1 MTSLES
7 VCAERDALRA
17 QLEEA
22 KKQARLG
29 WERAAEKDRA
39 YGEALRERDEAR
51 AVDAGRTRFCE
62 QCMAV
67 ARERDELQAN
77 IDFLIQSNRAD
88 ILVLLEIHR
97 KQVVELRSQR
107 DEARA
112 ESARLQERVATQD
125 DGLRYGEQV
134 CADLVAQVEGL
145 RGKLDVLAT
154 AHERDVVAI
163 WHEATDAAHPP
174 GSVQEV
180 VEAVRSLRQERNV
193 AHEAIAEWRRKVEK
207 TEGQANANARKIDT
221 LVNERRQLR
230 ARLVEC
236 RPWVGVCPFPNTPGF
251 SEMIAIRDIADDTL
265 EEVKP

>member
-7 VCAERDALRA
+7 ALAECDALRA
-17 QLEEA
+17 ELEEA

-77 IDFLIQSNRAD
+77 VDFLIQSNRAD

-97 KQVVELRSQR
+97 KHVVELAAAR

-125 DGLRYGEQV
+125 DGLRYGEKV
-134 CADLVAQVEGL
+134 CADLMAQIEGL
-145 RGKLDVLAT
+145 RGKLDALAT
-154 AHERDVVAI
+154 AHERDLVTI
-163 WHEATDAAHPP
+163 WHEATEAIHPP
-174 GSVQEV
+174 GSAREV
-180 VEAVRSLRQERNV
+180 AEEVRSLRQERNI
-193 AHEAIAEWRRKVEK
+193 AHEAIAEWRRRVEK
-207 TEGQANANARKIDT
+207 TEDQANANARKIDK

-236 RPWVGVCPFPNTPGF
+236 RPWVGVCPFPNHPGF
-251 SEMIAIRDIADDTL
+251 SEMIAIRDLADDTL

>member
-7 VCAERDALRA
+7 ACAECDALRA
-17 QLEEA
+17 ELEEA
-22 KKQARLG
+22 KEQARLG

-97 KQVVELRSQR
+97 KHVVELAAAR

-125 DGLRYGEQV
+125 DGLRYGEKV
-134 CADLVAQVEGL
+134 CADLMAQIEGL
-145 RGKLDVLAT
+145 RGKLDALAT
-154 AHERDVVAI
+154 AHERDLVTI

-180 VEAVRSLRQERNV
+180 VEAVRSLRQGRNGLQSQLDIAHKFHDVAVKERDLAWV
-193 AHEAIAEWRRKVEK
+193 
-207 TEGQANANARKIDT
+207 
-221 LVNERRQLR
+221 QL
-230 ARLVEC
+230 ARLEQE
-236 RPWVGVCPFPNTPGF
+236 RGG
-251 SEMIAIRDIADDTL
+251 
-265 EEVKP
+265 K